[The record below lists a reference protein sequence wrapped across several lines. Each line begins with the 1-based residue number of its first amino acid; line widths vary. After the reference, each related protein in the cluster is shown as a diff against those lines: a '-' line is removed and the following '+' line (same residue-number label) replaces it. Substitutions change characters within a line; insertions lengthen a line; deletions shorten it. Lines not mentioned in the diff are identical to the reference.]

1 MPSRHL
7 LLAGVLAALVAAGG
21 GAWWLLGPGR
31 DAAPL
36 PTPPEPPRLVQ
47 SPEYEHCLAM
57 AEEDPHGARSFAE
70 NWTMQGGGEAAEHCA
85 ALAMLSLGE
94 AQRAAES
101 LERIAMRSQAGLA
114 ARAAVFG
121 QAGRA
126 WIAAG
131 RPDRA
136 HAALTLALALTPA
149 DPDLLTERAMAL
161 LALDR
166 PAEALADAEAVVAQA
181 PARAEAWVL
190 RASALRRLERL
201 QPATESIARA
211 LALEPRNAE
220 ALLERGLIRLALG
233 DPAGA
238 RADWEAVMEL
248 DPDGMAADLA
258 AQNLAL
264 MEAGPASR

>member
-1 MPSRHL
+1 
-7 LLAGVLAALVAAGG
+7 
-21 GAWWLLGPGR
+21 
-31 DAAPL
+31 
-36 PTPPEPPRLVQ
+36 
-47 SPEYEHCLAM
+47 
-57 AEEDPHGARSFAE
+57 
-70 NWTMQGGGEAAEHCA
+70 
-85 ALAMLSLGE
+85 
-94 AQRAAES
+94 
-101 LERIAMRSQAGLA
+101 
-114 ARAAVFG
+114 
-121 QAGRA
+121 
-126 WIAAG
+126 
-131 RPDRA
+131 
-136 HAALTLALALTPA
+136 
-149 DPDLLTERAMAL
+149 MAL